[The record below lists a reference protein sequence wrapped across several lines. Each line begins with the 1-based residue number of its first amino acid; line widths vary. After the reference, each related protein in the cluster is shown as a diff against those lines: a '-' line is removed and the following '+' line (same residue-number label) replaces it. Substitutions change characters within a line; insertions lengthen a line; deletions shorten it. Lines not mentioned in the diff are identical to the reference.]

1 MKNLLVLSIAVLF
14 TLASALFLCFC
25 VAGVAAFLYYRP
37 TVEGSGGIGAVSL
50 GLAEAIVEIL
60 PFVAAAVFVNF
71 SIADAA
77 RRAGRIAMRVR
88 RGHLAVTVLT
98 LV

>member
-1 MKNLLVLSIAVLF
+1 
-14 TLASALFLCFC
+14 
-25 VAGVAAFLYYRP
+25 
-37 TVEGSGGIGAVSL
+37 
-50 GLAEAIVEIL
+50 
-60 PFVAAAVFVNF
+60 VNF